1 MSLPA
6 GREGAKRRIE
16 TPFGAAMTRA
26 NERIRRAL
34 GMSRPLPRVQ
44 ATLRTPVPAWA
55 LRGVQLVVVLACVAV
70 AAPNPLGWLAGI
82 VLGGLM
88 VALPRPFWAALL
100 AGGAGVVVL
109 TVGDPFPPSVFA
121 LLFGVHLLLVL
132 TAALDR
138 IPLSARVELPVL
150 AAPARRFVVVQMF
163 SQALAL
169 LAAWVT
175 AADVSVVWVAV
186 AAGALVA
193 VVMWV
198 LAARLA
204 RAADEEDEW
213 R

>member
-1 MSLPA
+1 MA
-6 GREGAKRRIE
+6 R
-16 TPFGAAMTRA
+16 T

-44 ATLRTPVPAWA
+44 ATLRTPVPAWM
-55 LRGVQLVVVLACVAV
+55 LRGVQLVVVFACVAV
-70 AAPNPLGWLAGI
+70 AAPNPLGWFAGI

-88 VALPRPFWAALL
+88 VALPRPFWAALF
-100 AGGAGVVVL
+100 AAWAGVVVL
-109 TVGDPFPPSVFA
+109 TAGDPFPASVFA

-138 IPLSARVELPVL
+138 IPLSARVELTVL
-150 AAPARRFVVVQMF
+150 AAPARRFVVVQVF

-175 AADVSVVWVAV
+175 AAVVSVVWVAV

-198 LAARLA
+198 LVARLA
-204 RAADEEDEW
+204 RVAEEEDEW